1 MKKLL
6 FTISLI
12 IIMLSSCERVNM
24 ADFIITNNSDFQVD
38 SLKIEPN
45 ANSENKY
52 ISLKPSEQVNYKTNM
67 KGAGEG
73 EYKLSFIINDE
84 KKLYSFGYFTNSIQL
99 DDVIIINIKND
110 TIDVKY

>member
-1 MKKLL
+1 
-6 FTISLI
+6 
-12 IIMLSSCERVNM
+12 
-24 ADFIITNNSDFQVD
+24 
-38 SLKIEPN
+38 
-45 ANSENKY
+45 
-52 ISLKPSEQVNYKTNM
+52 M